1 MGEAKRR
8 EPNKEKRIQKA
19 IQRKE
24 EKKKLDRERK
34 KAEWEALSP
43 EEKNVIVLKQKR
55 AKELFNFY
63 NSIATMLQS
72 EI

>member
-19 IQRKE
+19 IQRKH
-24 EKKKLDRERK
+24 EKIKLDRERK
-34 KAEWEALSP
+34 KFEWEALSP
-43 EEKNVIVLKQKR
+43 EEKNVVLQKQKR

-63 NSIATMLQS
+63 HAMIDMCR
-72 EI
+72 IK